1 MIAPR
6 SDRTFYDALDLA
18 RLAPPTSRQDIGHRF
33 LELLVAG
40 IDHELV
46 GSDTWY
52 RRILEAAPA
61 GCKKSRKR

>member
-6 SDRTFYDALDLA
+6 SDRTFYEALELA
-18 RLAPPTSRQDIGHRF
+18 RLVPPTSRQEIGQRF

-61 GCKKSRKR
+61 GAKRSRKS